1 MQYIHISTNYFSLTS
16 HALLRRVLSRKYRE
30 LSEDLEMIGEEPRN
44 LLTDPHGL
52 IIQLLRERELIQD
65 RRDGNRPED
74 NLAPYTEYPLLP
86 YSGQVLDGDGL
97 VLKVSRETMTE
108 LREVTDRILELSVLY
123 LKNATRDV
131 VDTSVQDIKDVLSSA
146 TEISRL

>member
-1 MQYIHISTNYFSLTS
+1 MQHIHISTNYFSLTS

>member
-1 MQYIHISTNYFSLTS
+1 MQHIHISTNY
-16 HALLRRVLSRKYRE
+16 LLRRVLSRKYRE

-74 NLAPYTEYPLLP
+74 NLAPYTAYPLLP